1 MNPSVLSKLEQLSAR
16 HQEVSALLA
25 NLAVINDQE
34 RFRALSK
41 EYAQLQPVAGNFAA
55 YQQLLQEQ
63 AAVREMVKESDPEM
77 RALAEEEL
85 LALEGRFQTL
95 ERESQ

>member
-1 MNPSVLSKLEQLSAR
+1 MNPSIISKLEQLSAR
-16 HQEVSALLA
+16 HAEVSALLA
-25 NLAVINDQE
+25 ELNVINDQE

-63 AAVREMVKESDPEM
+63 AAAREMARESDPEL
-77 RALAEEEL
+77 RVLAGDEL
-85 LALEGRFQTL
+85 LALDGRD
-95 ERESQ
+95 RKSVV